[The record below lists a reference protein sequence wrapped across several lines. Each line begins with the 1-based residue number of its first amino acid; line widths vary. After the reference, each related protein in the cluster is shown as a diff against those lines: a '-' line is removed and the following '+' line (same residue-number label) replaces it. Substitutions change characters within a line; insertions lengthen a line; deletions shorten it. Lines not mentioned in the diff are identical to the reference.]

1 MSWPAIDV
9 NEGEGKHEEGIH
21 PSIYI
26 TARRRSLIHQ
36 EKHPPASRTINPP
49 CTTHTHTHTHTH
61 SMPVRYKGKLYS
73 DEAWCLLEQQLGP
86 GWWRYDD
93 DDDDDDENWRKLEE
107 EMKRTQRRRMTS

>member
-9 NEGEGKHEEGIH
+9 NEGEGKHEVGIH

-26 TARRRSLIHQ
+26 TARA
-36 EKHPPASRTINPP
+36 ETPASL
-49 CTTHTHTHTHTH
+49 THNQSSMHNTNTHTH
-61 SMPVRYKGKLYS
+61 SMPVRYKGSLYS

-93 DDDDDDENWRKLEE
+93 DDDDEYWRKHEE
-107 EMKRTQRRRMTS
+107 EMNERNAKEENDKLAKQERK